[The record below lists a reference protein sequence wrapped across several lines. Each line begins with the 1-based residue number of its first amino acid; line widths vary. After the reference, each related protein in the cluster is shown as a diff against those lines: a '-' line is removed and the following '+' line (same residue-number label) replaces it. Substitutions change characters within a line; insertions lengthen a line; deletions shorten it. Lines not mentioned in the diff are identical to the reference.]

1 MSTILVLEDALLL
14 LYAEEFLLEA
24 VREELFNV
32 ERVDDVRLAFA
43 YDVLPAEF
51 AELVLYDP
59 VLLPDL
65 FVVKAE

>member
-1 MSTILVLEDALLL
+1 M
-14 LYAEEFLLEA
+14 
-24 VREELFNV
+24 REELFNV

-43 YDVLPAEF
+43 YDVLPVEF

-65 FVVKAE
+65 LVVNAE